1 MKMNHFPYFGADR
14 QELLEHLVAELKD
27 ISTDPTCVAHTDFD
41 CYKSSSCDTNYS
53 VAGWMA
59 FRSHILVPEVDC
71 PIDNDTDD
79 DEFARIFTNL
89 EPEYPPSVMH
99 KLLGDS
105 WGRIFGAKHTVVSL
119 LGGGTGGYAERI
131 EVAEDLLQ
139 EELDG

>member
-1 MKMNHFPYFGADR
+1 MKMNTFSYFGADR

-27 ISTDPTCVAHTDFD
+27 ISTDPTCAAHTDFD
-41 CYKSSSCDTNYS
+41 CFESSCGTNYCI
-53 VAGWMA
+53 AGWMA
-59 FRSHILVPEVDC
+59 FRSHIPVLEVGC
-71 PIDNDTDD
+71 LGENVTE
-79 DEFARIFTNL
+79 EFARIFTNI

-99 KLLGDS
+99 KLLEDS
-105 WGRIFGAKHTVVSL
+105 WGKIFGAKHTVVAL